1 MKSTRALQG
10 KSAGK
15 GKGRRNSCI
24 NILLKTNEKKRKTCI
39 KYALILCLAC
49 FIPPKDVHGS
59 SFNIVYTCT
68 GKEIFAQSYNRN
80 SRLT

>member
-49 FIPPKDVHGS
+49 FIPPKDVHVPLSTLSIHAEERKYLLKATIG
-59 SFNIVYTCT
+59 T
-68 GKEIFAQSYNRN
+68 AD
-80 SRLT
+80 